1 MLAVVI
7 WTKFALGAWV
17 VVFTVPLVVLLFL
30 SIRRHYQYV
39 ADRLTIQDLPP
50 RSHIPRPRGEVVTHP
65 AIVIVGQLHR
75 GTVEALDYAR
85 SIADEI
91 VAVHVDVGT
100 TDLDKFRRRW
110 QELESDIE
118 WVILDSPYRSVITPI
133 LEFVSQYEAEHPGVL
148 STVII
153 PAFVPR
159 RWWESLLHNQTTLFL
174 KAALRTKKSR
184 VVTTVRYYL

>member
-1 MLAVVI
+1 
-7 WTKFALGAWV
+7 V